1 VQVPNAFNADN
12 TSGPAPKR
20 HAPPAQALFDNRV
33 STLEIYIMLTPRD
46 AAACQYDLLSLGECM
61 VRLSPPG
68 HGRIEFSPTLEVW
81 VGGGEYNVAYALARL
96 GLRTGFVSRLVD
108 NPVGRIILNHGR
120 AVGVDMAPIVMA
132 KFDGVG
138 RADRIGLNFTEVGT
152 GVRGSVTM
160 YDRGHSAASN
170 MRPGMVD
177 FKALFDRGVRWL
189 HTGGI
194 FTALSDG
201 CAAVCRE
208 ALVAA
213 KDAGTVTSYDLN
225 FRSKL
230 WSAADAQ
237 RKTKDLVPH
246 IDCLIGNEEDFQ
258 KVLGFEVEGQD
269 EHLSALDTGAYKK
282 MVERVVKTY
291 PNDKVVGTTLREVK
305 SGLVNNWS
313 AILYV
318 DGAFYESRRYDNL
331 EIEDRVGGGDG
342 FSSGFAY
349 GFLSGKTPQ
358 ECVDL
363 GAAHGA
369 LLQTTRGDTSQI
381 DSDELTHIYRG
392 GSARIKR

>member
-1 VQVPNAFNADN
+1 MFKVKAVNEA
-12 TSGPAPKR
+12 K
-20 HAPPAQALFDNRV
+20 FD
-33 STLEIYIMLTPRD
+33 L
-46 AAACQYDLLSLGECM
+46 CSLGECM
-61 VRLSPPG
+61 IRLSPPG

-96 GLRTGFVSRLVD
+96 GLRTGFLSRLVD
-108 NPVGRIILNHGR
+108 NPVGRIVVNHAR
-120 AVGVDMAPIVMA
+120 SVGVDVSHVVMA
-132 KFDGVG
+132 KYDGVG

-152 GVRGSVTM
+152 GVRASVTM

-170 MRPGMVD
+170 LKPGMID
-177 FKALFDRGVRWL
+177 FNKVFKEQGVRWL

-194 FTALSDG
+194 FAALGDG

-213 KDAGTVTSYDLN
+213 KAGGTIVSYDLN

-230 WSAADAQ
+230 WSSQKAQ
-237 RKTKDLVPH
+237 QVTKDLVPH

-258 KVLGFEVEGQD
+258 KVLGFEVEGVD
-269 EHLSALDTGAYKK
+269 ESLSALDTRAYKK
-282 MVERVVKTY
+282 MVEKVVKAY
-291 PNDKVVGTTLREVK
+291 PNVKVVGTTLREVK

-313 AILYV
+313 AILWHE
-318 DGAFYESRRYDNL
+318 GTFYESRRFEGL

-349 GFLSGKTPQ
+349 GFLNGKTAQ

-369 LLQTTRGDTSQI
+369 LLQSTRGDTSQI
-381 DSDELTHIYRG
+381 DLEELTHVFKG